1 MMRTFQVNT
10 GCILTVL
17 FNIYIV
23 QLRPHDFISECVKK
37 LGIIYHIE
45 RANTILDGKKS
56 ILCLDLVK
64 RKIVK

>member
-1 MMRTFQVNT
+1 MISFQNVW
-10 GCILTVL
+10 
-17 FNIYIV
+17 
-23 QLRPHDFISECVKK
+23 KK